1 MTKNDKTEQ
10 KELNKNTDKE
20 LKKEQ
25 TEPCTGRI
33 SAVHKGSFLIRFRG
47 EDLAAKV
54 KGNFYE
60 MPPEDWPVVGD
71 YVNFDRSP
79 SGTSV
84 IRSVCERTSFL
95 QRPDSAKTA
104 AMQYMAANADYVF
117 IITSLNDNYSYNR
130 IARYAGVV
138 LAGGSVPVVILTK
151 ADLCTDPER
160 YVREVRGIADG
171 LRVHAVSVV
180 QGTGLEALKPYLA
193 PGKTVCL
200 VGSSGAGKSTLLN
213 ALAGEELMKTGEIR
227 ASDAKGRHTTTH
239 RQLTELANGACIID
253 TPGMREI
260 GVAAAEDGV
269 DTAFADIIALAR
281 QCRFGNCRHETEPG
295 CAVKAALES
304 GELSAER
311 LKLYRSLSSES
322 RNYEKKKE
330 ISKRVKAMKRTK

>member
-1 MTKNDKTEQ
+1 M
-10 KELNKNTDKE
+10 NKNTDMKN
-20 LKKEQ
+20 EQ
-25 TEPCTGRI
+25 TEACVGRV
-33 SAVHKGSFLIRFRG
+33 SAVHKGNFLIRFQG
-47 EDLAAKV
+47 QDLPAKV

-71 YVNFDRSP
+71 HVNFERSP
-79 SGTSV
+79 SGVSV

-95 QRPDSAKTA
+95 QRPDSAKIG

-130 IARYAGVV
+130 IARYVGVV

-151 ADLCTDPER
+151 ADLCADPER

-171 LRVHAVSVV
+171 LRVHAVSVL
-180 QGTGLEALKPYLA
+180 QGTGLEALKPYLE

-200 VGSSGAGKSTLLN
+200 MGSSGAGKSTLLN
-213 ALAGEELMKTGEIR
+213 ALAGEEIMKTAAVR

-239 RQLTELANGACIID
+239 RQLILLANGAGIID

-260 GVAAAEDGV
+260 GVAAAEEGV
-269 DTAFADIIALAR
+269 DGTFADIIALER

-295 CAVKAALES
+295 CAVKAAVES

>member
-1 MTKNDKTEQ
+1 M
-10 KELNKNTDKE
+10 NKNTEKE

-25 TEPCTGRI
+25 TEPCTGRV
-33 SAVHKGSFLIRFRG
+33 SAVHKGRFLIRFRG
-47 EDLAAKV
+47 QDLPAKV
-54 KGNFYE
+54 KGSFYE

-71 YVNFDRSP
+71 YVSFDRSP
-79 SGTSV
+79 AGISLILSV
-84 IRSVCERTSFL
+84 GERTSFL
-95 QRPDSAKTA
+95 QWPDQAKTA
-104 AMQYMAANADYVF
+104 AMQYMAANADYTF

-171 LRVHAVSVV
+171 LRVHAVSVL
-180 QGTGLEALKPYLA
+180 QGTGLEALKEYLA

-200 VGSSGAGKSTLLN
+200 MGSSGAGKSTLLN
-213 ALAGEELMKTGEIR
+213 ALAGEELMKTGAVR

-239 RQLTELANGACIID
+239 RQLTELANGASIID

-269 DTAFADIIALAR
+269 DSTFADIIALAR

-295 CAVKAALES
+295 CAVKAAVARGERAASACPESTEPMPLRMISATYALEFRV
-304 GELSAER
+304 SA
-311 LKLYRSLSSES
+311 S
-322 RNYEKKKE
+322 
-330 ISKRVKAMKRTK
+330 IT